1 MNSLQRTV
9 LTRLLTGY
17 TLLFFV
23 LRFFEHVTPSGLQG
37 PPLFTTGLDLTYWA
51 YRLLHLP
58 QLLLMN
64 KTGAVLFDLLVVL
77 SGVLVLLFPLRRK
90 WVIGFSILIA
100 LYAISFN
107 SAAMIHT
114 VTVDGLF
121 LVFLPFWF
129 GDMERSGLAW
139 QAIRYYACYLYFSAF
154 IWKVFI
160 GNAFLYWGQGAG
172 TFKLNLVDYLYYHP
186 DSLLSGFYRWFLR
199 HEWVLNGGHVFTI
212 LLEGAMG
219 IGFFTRRF
227 DRTLFW
233 IPVLIHIITYF
244 FADVFIFEL
253 LVLNFAF
260 LNGAQLAAIGQKF
273 KLYLPNR
280 SPTGGHLS

>member
-1 MNSLQRTV
+1 MNNSQRTV

-23 LRFFEHVTPSGLQG
+23 LRFFEHVTPSGLLG

-58 QLLLMN
+58 QLLMMN
-64 KTGAVLFDLLVVL
+64 HSGAVLFDLLVAL
-77 SGVLVLLFPLRRK
+77 SGVLALLFPLRRK
-90 WVIGFSILIA
+90 WIIGFSILIA
-100 LYAISFN
+100 LYAIGFN

-129 GDMERSGLAW
+129 RDSERFSLAW
-139 QAIRYYACYLYFSAF
+139 QGIRYYACYLYFSAF

-160 GNAFLYWGQGAG
+160 GNAFFYWGQGAG
-172 TFKLNLVDYLYYHP
+172 SFKLNLVDYLYYHP
-186 DSLLSGFYRWFLR
+186 DTLLSGFYRWFLR
-199 HEWVLNGGHVFTI
+199 HEWALNGGHVLTI

-219 IGFFTRRF
+219 IGFFTRKF
-227 DRTLFW
+227 DRALFW

-280 SPTGGHLS
+280 SRTGGHLS